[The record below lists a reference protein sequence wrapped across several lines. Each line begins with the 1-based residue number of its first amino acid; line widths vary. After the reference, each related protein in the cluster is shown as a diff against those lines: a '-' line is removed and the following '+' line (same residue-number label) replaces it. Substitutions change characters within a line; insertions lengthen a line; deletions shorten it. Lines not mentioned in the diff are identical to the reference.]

1 MQLNELIRL
10 ALAEDLGEGDHS
22 AKACIP
28 ENSNQKAFIYA
39 KSDGVLSGIAV
50 ACEVFKQVD
59 PVLEIEPVKTDAEP
73 VANGDK
79 VMLIKGSARSI
90 LAGERLA
97 LNFLQRMSGVAGL
110 TRQFV
115 EAVEG
120 TGVKILDTR
129 KTTPLLRA
137 LQKQAVLH
145 GGGENH
151 RFGLYDMIMLKEN
164 HIAFAGG
171 ISKALDA
178 VKKYQ
183 QENNTN
189 LQVEIE
195 TRNIDE
201 VREVLKNEVANRIML
216 DNFTVEE
223 AKKAVQLIDKRMETE
238 ISGGINLS
246 TVRSY
251 AETGV
256 DFISVG
262 ALTHSAPILDLSL
275 LAED

>member
-183 QENNTN
+183 QENNTH

-262 ALTHSAPILDLSL
+262 ALTHSA
-275 LAED
+275 